1 MRFVAFALAALL
13 AAAPALAQ
21 YNVAKSEP
29 RECKRMTNQI
39 ERYSRDV
46 QRAQDLANPLWEK
59 AMEEQIKR
67 LAVARHE
74 RCPWYPDP
82 EARYKQMAKW
92 VDLAAQAAWTY
103 LTWGAGN

>member
-13 AAAPALAQ
+13 AAAPAAAQ
-21 YNVAKSEP
+21 YNVAKREP
-29 RECKRMTNQI
+29 RECTRMTKQI
-39 ERYSRDV
+39 ERYARDV
-46 QRAQDLANPLWEK
+46 VRAQDRANPLWEE
-59 AMEEQIKR
+59 AMKEQVER
-67 LAVARHE
+67 LAIARNA

-82 EARYKQMAKW
+82 KAKYKQMAKW